1 MHAIQ
6 LSPFNSRA
14 IIEPFL
20 TIGEIPYRQTK
31 KRRVEEVTMYRCPEC
46 YELHEWESD
55 AEKCCDKTV
64 AANGDK
70 IECPVCHERHESHRD
85 AADCC
90 LWKDIDAPTRWRIA
104 DAVENGSTWV
114 EQLNIN
120 F

>member
-20 TIGEIPYRQTK
+20 TIGAIQERSTK

-46 YELHEWESD
+46 YELHEWED
-55 AEKCCDKTV
+55 EAEQCCEKKEAT
-64 AANGDK
+64 GEGP
-70 IECPVCHERHESHRD
+70 IECPVCHEKHVSHRY

-90 LWKDIDAPTRWRIA
+90 LWKDLDAPTRWTIA
-104 DAVENGSTWV
+104 DAVEAGSTWV
-114 EQLNIN
+114 EQLNIH